1 MWYDISTTGERVISM
16 LSSHDLELLQKLA
29 RGVAKQFGSSCEVVV
44 HEISPNSINHSIVAI
59 ENGHVTGRKL
69 GDGPSQVV
77 LEQLG
82 KGIDAE
88 QAQDHFCYLTKTPDG
103 RLLKSTTIYIRNEQG
118 QVEALFCINYDISA
132 LSMVNNAISSL
143 IEPESKQA
151 EPDRIPQNVNELLD
165 DLIDK
170 AVALVGK
177 PVALMTKDDRVRAIQ
192 FLNQS
197 GAMLITKSGDKIAK
211 HFGIS
216 KYTLYSYL
224 DVKTGGENHD

>member
-1 MWYDISTTGERVISM
+1 M
-16 LSSHDLELLQKLA
+16 LSPHDLEILQKLA
-29 RGVAKQFGSSCEVVV
+29 HGVAKQFGSGCEVVV
-44 HEISPNSINHSIVAI
+44 HEISENSLNHSIVAI
-59 ENGHVTGRKL
+59 ENGHVTGRKI

-82 KGIDAE
+82 KRIDAE

-103 RLLKSTTIYIRNEQG
+103 RVLKSTTIYIRDAQG
-118 QVEALFCINYDISA
+118 QVAALFCINFDISA
-132 LSMVNNAISSL
+132 LSMVNTAIGAL
-143 IEPESKQA
+143 IEPEAEQK
-151 EPDRIPQNVNELLD
+151 EPDRIPQNVSELLD

-197 GAMLITKSGDKIAK
+197 GAMLITKSGDRIAK

>member
-1 MWYDISTTGERVISM
+1 M
-16 LSSHDLELLQKLA
+16 LEAHDLDILRKIA
-29 RGVAKQFGSSCEVVV
+29 HGVAKQFGSNCEVVV
-44 HEISPNSINHSIVAI
+44 HEISQNSINHSVVAI

-82 KGIDAE
+82 KTIDAE
-88 QAQDHFCYLTKTPDG
+88 KAQDHYCYLTKTPDG
-103 RLLKSTTIYIRNEQG
+103 RVLKSTTLYIRDAEG
-118 QVEALFCINYDISA
+118 QVCALFCINFDISA
-132 LSMVNNAISSL
+132 LTMVGNAL
-143 IEPESKQA
+143 GELTALEGEGQK

-170 AVALVGK
+170 SVAMIGK
-177 PVALMTKDDRVRAIQ
+177 PIALMTKDDKVRAIQ
-192 FLNQS
+192 YLNKS

-224 DVKTGGENHD
+224 DVKTGGDYHD